1 MRIFSEDF
9 STPQEQAVLKIACEN
24 SLKAFIKVIHYYNN
38 GSKFTFKPFHDEVI
52 KALEDRVLNGNPK
65 NLILNLPVGFGK
77 SQIVEYFI
85 SWTFA
90 KNPDICHLY
99 SNNGGRSTDRDDYDK
114 AIHWTFCFLNFL
126 LTNARLQEDYE
137 LPLL

>member
-85 SWTFA
+85 DNFTKENDTILDCFMGLGTTGIEA
-90 KNPDICHLY
+90 KRKNRNFIGVELVKEYFDIAKK
-99 SNNGGRSTDRDDYDK
+99 RIK
-114 AIHWTFCFLNFL
+114 EIK
-126 LTNARLQEDYE
+126 
-137 LPLL
+137 